1 MVLYLNTSCIDFEMV
16 GALSL
21 ILERKDKPCKSQA
34 EIDLVDETENILTEI
49 T

>member
-1 MVLYLNTSCIDFEMV
+1 MVFYLNTSCIDFEMV
-16 GALSL
+16 DALSL

-34 EIDLVDETENILTEI
+34 EIDLDNEAENILTEI